1 MTPDLTREDAFA
13 WMARTGNGA
22 LRAARHFAGENA
34 SDSDVKLIH
43 NRIKQWKRRAK
54 PEEAVDPPTASV
66 LTRQVNHQTPT
77 RLEDKGW
84 EPERAGALAALAAS
98 VDRDGVPAFGRVAKT
113 LGIGQGDLWR
123 WWRIESAGPAAP
135 LPIVHVRSAPDM
147 RRVVLAPNGPARDA
161 IGQIQRGGSMSGLN
175 KGQFSL
181 LDILMCVLD
190 STGPA
195 HVVVAAWT
203 SGRDD
208 AETLAWLVQEER
220 IRSLMLLTDRSFPT
234 RAPRYAERVLQLFGP
249 RGVVCTKVHAKFLIV
264 QNAEWNVVVRAS
276 MNFNTNPRLEQFD
289 IDDCADMAAVYAGV
303 VDEICKGSPAG
314 LEFANRDIEQAFHA
328 ARMGAEE
335 LEDWERAGEV
345 ATRLAARLQPVA
357 GPPPLTGHSQIAA
370 SGQPLPEIPDVD
382 PATESRVDFYSRRLR
397 DVETWIR
404 LAATTG
410 RSTLLASMLRQ
421 QSEDRKELDEA
432 IEEAARERAHAERAK
447 VRDPEQI
454 AASILDALP
463 ALLGVC
469 TDATRGRFI
478 DALKQTS
485 WMEPEQID
493 VDSDEE

>member
-1 MTPDLTREDAFA
+1 MNSPKIGRRPAYEAARMTPDLTREDAFA

-54 PEEAVDPPTASV
+54 S
-66 LTRQVNHQTPT
+66 
-77 RLEDKGW
+77 
-84 EPERAGALAALAAS
+84 
-98 VDRDGVPAFGRVAKT
+98 
-113 LGIGQGDLWR
+113 GD
-123 WWRIESAGPAAP
+123 PAAV
-135 LPIVHVRSAPDM
+135 VHHP
-147 RRVVLAPNGPARDA
+147 
-161 IGQIQRGGSMSGLN
+161 
-175 KGQFSL
+175 
-181 LDILMCVLD
+181 
-190 STGPA
+190 
-195 HVVVAAWT
+195 
-203 SGRDD
+203 
-208 AETLAWLVQEER
+208 
-220 IRSLMLLTDRSFPT
+220 
-234 RAPRYAERVLQLFGP
+234 
-249 RGVVCTKVHAKFLIV
+249 
-264 QNAEWNVVVRAS
+264 
-276 MNFNTNPRLEQFD
+276 
-289 IDDCADMAAVYAGV
+289 
-303 VDEICKGSPAG
+303 
-314 LEFANRDIEQAFHA
+314 
-328 ARMGAEE
+328 
-335 LEDWERAGEV
+335 
-345 ATRLAARLQPVA
+345 
-357 GPPPLTGHSQIAA
+357 QIAA
-370 SGQPLPEIPDVD
+370 SGHPLPEIPDVD

-469 TDATRGRFI
+469 TDATRARFI
-478 DALKQTS
+478 DAIKQTS